1 MFPLC
6 PQSQALGSQ
15 IPNHQGAGVQGAY
28 HIKASCR
35 QSWSSFLRVRPDRYR
50 TIAQVCPRRRRR
62 RAMLYDLTDDIWE
75 RICALSIG
83 AEFVKL
89 LMGSTSKYFFNFFD
103 LLLDQGSTRLTYK
116 SVARAAFA
124 EHQRRYVGSP
134 QGNLAAPVIGG
145 KKVPVTTSKEVLAE
159 PPFGKAFVWVR
170 DHVASASGTR
180 HGDALHRLHLLVC
193 DHDGKKKEA
202 AVRWLVDIVA
212 DCVVAKAEADPA
224 VGEKRRLALANV
236 ASGSAQAA
244 SGPSALGLLG

>member
-1 MFPLC
+1 MEAG
-6 PQSQALGSQ
+6 ALDLGGGWPRARLPSLSEV
-15 IPNHQGAGVQGAY
+15 HSSS
-28 HIKASCR
+28 H
-35 QSWSSFLRVRPDRYR
+35 SWPTQKISRRARARRSL
-50 TIAQVCPRRRRR
+50 CPRRRRR

-75 RICALSIG
+75 RIGALSIG

-89 LMGSTSKYFFNFFD
+89 LMGSTSKYFLNSM
-103 LLLDQGSTRLTYK
+103 LLDQGSTRLTYK

-145 KKVPVTTSKEVLAE
+145 KKVPVTISKEVLAE

-212 DCVVAKAEADPA
+212 DCVVAKAEADPV

-236 ASGSAQAA
+236 ASGSAQTA
-244 SGPSALGLLG
+244 SGPRALVLLG